1 MEPQLNIM
9 RGVSSAIDPTRPPV
23 VLVHGAWH
31 GAWCWQGNFLDYF
44 AANGFETCAIDLRG
58 HGKSPAQ
65 KTMRWNRISDYV
77 DDVLTLV
84 ETCEQPPIVIGHS
97 MGGFICQH
105 LMARTNH
112 LSGVGLLASAPH
124 FGVWGATWRTARS
137 NSLSFLK
144 ANMTM
149 SLYPLVSDP
158 NEAVTLFLDE
168 DVEPSKGQ
176 AFASKLCDES
186 YLSFLDMLFLDLPKQ
201 SPALAPICVIGGAK
215 DKLFSPDS
223 QQAIAKH
230 YDAECHI
237 ISGASHNV
245 MMSKHW
251 EKAAEIYLSW
261 ATGLAKDLR

>member
-1 MEPQLNIM
+1 MESQLNII
-9 RGVSSAIDPTRPPV
+9 RGDTSAGDVIRPPV
-23 VLVHGAWH
+23 LLVHGAWH

-44 AANGFETCAIDLRG
+44 AANGFEICAIDLRG

-65 KTMRWNRISDYV
+65 KAMRWNRISDYV
-77 DDVLTLV
+77 DDVLSLV

-105 LMARTNH
+105 LMARTNY

-137 NSLSFLK
+137 NPLSFLK

-158 NEAVTLFLDE
+158 NEAMALFLDE

-176 AFASKLCDES
+176 AFAGKLSDES
-186 YLSFLDMLFLDLPKQ
+186 YLSFLDMLFLNLPKR
-201 SPALAPICVIGGAK
+201 SPAAAPVCVIGGEK
-215 DKLFSPDS
+215 DKLFSSDS

-237 ISGASHNV
+237 VDGASHNV

-251 EKAAEIYLSW
+251 EKAAEIYASW
-261 ATGLAKDLR
+261 AKDLR

>member
-1 MEPQLNIM
+1 MEPQLNII
-9 RGVSSAIDPTRPPV
+9 RGDSGAVDPTRPPV

-65 KTMRWNRISDYV
+65 KAMRWNRISDYV
-77 DDVLTLV
+77 DDVLSLV
-84 ETCEQPPIVIGHS
+84 EAYKQPPIVIGHS

-112 LSGVGLLASAPH
+112 LSGIGLLASAPH
-124 FGVWGATWRTARS
+124 FGVWGATLRTIKS
-137 NSLSFLK
+137 SPLSFLK

-158 NEAVTLFLDE
+158 NEAVALFLDE
-168 DVEPSKGQ
+168 DVDPLKGQ
-176 AFASKLCDES
+176 AFAGKLGDES
-186 YLSFLDMLFLDLPKQ
+186 YLSFLDMLFLNLPKRSQ
-201 SPALAPICVIGGAK
+201 MPVPVCVIGGEN
-215 DKLFSPDS
+215 DKLFAPSS
-223 QQAIAKH
+223 QQAIAEH

-237 ISGASHNV
+237 IDGTSHNV

-251 EKAAEIYLSW
+251 EKAAEIYASW
-261 ATGLAKDLR
+261 ATDLG